1 MHINALFQDVRSTD
15 ETCKQVMKYAN
26 KSAFEKIS
34 DRVLGNADK
43 STWLK
48 TVGMSDEIR
57 K

>member
-1 MHINALFQDVRSTD
+1 
-15 ETCKQVMKYAN
+15 MKYAN

-34 DRVLGNADK
+34 DRVLGKADK

-57 K
+57 T